1 MVKMNVDVAT
11 ETGKA
16 TGRGFYRRHEQCQ
29 R

>member
-16 TGRGFYRRHEQCQ
+16 TGRGFYRRH
-29 R
+29 